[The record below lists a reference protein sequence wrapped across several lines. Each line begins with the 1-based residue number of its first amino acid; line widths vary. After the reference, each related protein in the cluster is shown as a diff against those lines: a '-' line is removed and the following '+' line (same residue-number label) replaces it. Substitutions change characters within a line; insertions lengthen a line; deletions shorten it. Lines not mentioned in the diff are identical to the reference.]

1 MKTLLSLLGSTGSV
15 ISAMAAAAPCC
26 LPLLAGASG
35 AIGLNTLLPY
45 SSYTL
50 YAVQAFALLALMG
63 AFVSYK
69 KHRYVGPVLLSVG
82 SALAIFFAYNVSL
95 IAYVLY
101 LGLAGLVVAA
111 IWNLFLMKRC
121 NQCPTAT

>member
-1 MKTLLSLLGSTGSV
+1 MKTVFSFIGSIGSIV
-15 ISAMAAAAPCC
+15 SAMAAAAPCC

-35 AIGLNTLLPY
+35 ALGLNVLLPY

-50 YAVQAFALLALMG
+50 YAVQAFALLALLG

-111 IWNLFLMKRC
+111 IWNLFLMTRC